1 MPCEHC
7 KGAHTLM
14 NCVNLDMVAVHQQ
27 FQQRATRGYQ
37 PLKLY
42 LDAQRVTLLKRLARD
57 LGGVMNQNK
66 RDLVLF
72 CLVRASPHYP
82 ATDNVQTNRS
92 AARAEPR
99 AEPVVV
105 GAHDQIRQLFQQIN
119 RIRFSWTSA
128 DMENVLWMNQRGR
141 VVDTQHIPAV
151 VPLYNTAQPP
161 MLRVNR
167 WEQIA
172 QQGALLVR
180 INQISPVFSQAAI
193 DLLLRNLEVGFL
205 NDLFS
210 FSQYELQ
217 IAQSFQQV
225 PVLSVHPR
233 NQTISIKK
241 GNALVVKDDVCC
253 ICMESTCYVQTNCNH
268 SFCNCILQHMSKNG
282 PQCPCCRQG
291 VTGLAYSVPEHYDA
305 VIRLLPILRQGAVQ
319 FVEI

>member
-1 MPCEHC
+1 MHC
-7 KGAHTLM
+7 DNM
-14 NCVNLDMVAVHQQ
+14 DMVAVQQQ
-27 FQQRATRGYQ
+27 FQRWATRGYQ

-42 LDAQRVTLLKRLARD
+42 LEAQRVTVLKRLARE
-57 LGGVMNQNK
+57 LGGVMNQTK

-72 CLVRASPHYP
+72 CLVRASAHYP
-82 ATDNVQTNRS
+82 DTDNVQTNRLVR
-92 AARAEPR
+92 AAD
-99 AEPVVV
+99 PVAV
-105 GAHDQIRQLFQQIN
+105 GAHDQIRQLFQQMN

-141 VVDTQHIPAV
+141 VVETVHIPAV

-161 MLRVNR
+161 MLGVIR

-172 QQGALLVR
+172 QQGALLGR
-180 INQISPVFSQAAI
+180 INQISPVFSRAAI

-217 IAQSFQQV
+217 IAQSFQQGTV
-225 PVLSVHPR
+225 QSVHPV
-233 NQTISIKK
+233 NHPISIKK
-241 GNALVVKDDVCC
+241 GDAVDVKTDVCC

-268 SFCNCILQHMSKNG
+268 SFCNCILQHMSRNG

-291 VTGLAYSVPEHYDA
+291 VTGLVYSIPEQYDA
-305 VIRLLPILRQGAVQ
+305 VIRLLPILCQSAVQ

>member
-1 MPCEHC
+1 MH
-7 KGAHTLM
+7 
-14 NCVNLDMVAVHQQ
+14 CVNIDMVAVHQK
-27 FQQRATRGYQ
+27 FQQRAMRGYQ

-42 LDAQRVTLLKRLARD
+42 LEAQRVTVLKRLARE

-82 ATDNVQTNRS
+82 DTDNVQTNRL
-92 AARAEPR
+92 APR
-99 AEPVVV
+99 ADPVAV

-141 VVDTQHIPAV
+141 VVETVHIPAV

-172 QQGALLVR
+172 QQGALLGR

-217 IAQSFQQV
+217 IAQQG
-225 PVLSVHPR
+225 PVQSVHPR
-233 NQTISIKK
+233 NHPISIKK
-241 GNALVVKDDVCC
+241 VDAQVVKTDVCC

-291 VTGLAYSVPEHYDA
+291 VTGLAYSVPEQYDA

-319 FVEI
+319 FVEN